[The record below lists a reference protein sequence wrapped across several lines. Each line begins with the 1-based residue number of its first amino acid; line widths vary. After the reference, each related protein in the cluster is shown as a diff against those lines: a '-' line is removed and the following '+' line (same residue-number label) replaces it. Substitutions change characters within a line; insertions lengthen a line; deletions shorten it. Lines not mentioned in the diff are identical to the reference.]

1 MAYGN
6 VDAHLALGHPE
17 IVVLELLEHALA
29 AARRALAA
37 AHPELDIE
45 GDLGPLEDACHWAML
60 IDVDIGGLLRRLG
73 NYRVAIEV
81 LPAVDH
87 SADCSADLPF

>member
-1 MAYGN
+1 MIGDN
-6 VDAHLALGHPE
+6 PGDGLALEHPE
-17 IVVLELLEHALA
+17 LVVLDLLRHTLG

-60 IDVDIGGLLRRLG
+60 IDIDIGTLLRRLG
-73 NYRVAIEV
+73 NYRTAVEV

-87 SADCSADLPF
+87 GADSSADLPF